1 MRIRMLLAASAIVAC
16 FTMMSQVSEAG
27 GRVVTYYGSP
37 FAYVGPAP
45 VYAMPA
51 PVTTAYY
58 QPAITSYYAP
68 AVVPVPG
75 VVPVY
80 YQPAPVVVQPAP
92 VVVRPVTTYYAPAV
106 STYSYGPR
114 RVVYKTRRPGL
125 FNPNY
130 RTVVRYK

>member
-1 MRIRMLLAASAIVAC
+1 MRIRMFLAAAAVVAC
-16 FTMMSQVSEAG
+16 FTMMPQVSDAG

-80 YQPAPVVVQPAP
+80 YQPAPVVVQP
-92 VVVRPVTTYYAPAV
+92 VTTYYAPPVA
-106 STYSYGPR
+106 TYYAPR
-114 RVVYKTRRPGL
+114 RVVYKNKRPGL
-125 FNPNY
+125 FHPYY
-130 RTVVRYK
+130 RSVVKYK

>member
-1 MRIRMLLAASAIVAC
+1 MRIRTLLTATAVVAC

-75 VVPVY
+75 VTPVY
-80 YQPAPVVVQPAP
+80 YQPAPD
-92 VVVRPVTTYYAPAV
+92 VVRPVTTYYAPPVA
-106 STYSYGPR
+106 TYSYRPR
-114 RVVYKTRRPGL
+114 KVVYKTRRPGL
-125 FNPNY
+125 FRPYY
-130 RTVVRYK
+130 RSVVRYK

>member
-1 MRIRMLLAASAIVAC
+1 MRIRMLLTAAAVVAC
-16 FTMMSQVSEAG
+16 FSMMPQVSEAG
-27 GRVVTYYGSP
+27 GRVVTTYYGSP

-68 AVVPVPG
+68 AIMPVPG

-80 YQPAPVVVQPAP
+80 YQPAPVVVQP
-92 VVVRPVTTYYAPAV
+92 VTTYYAPPVA
-106 STYSYGPR
+106 TYSYGPR
-114 RVVYKTRRPGL
+114 KVVYKTRRPGL

-130 RTVVRYK
+130 RSVVRYK